1 MGLFT
6 KLDRASVLYNGMA
19 DRLGVGGTPGIDQ
32 PAGAAAYRSALLR
45 CSACAEAE
53 ACAGWQMEH
62 ARADAAPGYCRNR
75 DALAALRVE

>member
-45 CSACAEAE
+45 CSACAE
-53 ACAGWQMEH
+53 G
-62 ARADAAPGYCRNR
+62 
-75 DALAALRVE
+75 